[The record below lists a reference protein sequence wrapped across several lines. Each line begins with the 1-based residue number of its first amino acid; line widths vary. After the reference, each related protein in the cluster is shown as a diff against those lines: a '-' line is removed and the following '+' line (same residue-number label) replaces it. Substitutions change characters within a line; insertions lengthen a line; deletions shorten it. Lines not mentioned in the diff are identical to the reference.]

1 MTVKEL
7 RTGTYLKVDS
17 VRILNAF
24 VNGSDELICLR
35 EEMKT
40 LRDYDDYEVDEVQA
54 IAKAESDFGTY
65 YKVKATIRLVIHKS
79 KLG

>member
-7 RTGTYLKVDS
+7 RTGTYLKVES

-24 VNGSDELICLR
+24 ANGSDELIFLR
-35 EEMKT
+35 EQMRNLK
-40 LRDYDDYEVDEVQA
+40 DFDDYEVDEVQA

-65 YKVKATIRLVIHKS
+65 YKVKATIRLVIHKE
-79 KLG
+79 